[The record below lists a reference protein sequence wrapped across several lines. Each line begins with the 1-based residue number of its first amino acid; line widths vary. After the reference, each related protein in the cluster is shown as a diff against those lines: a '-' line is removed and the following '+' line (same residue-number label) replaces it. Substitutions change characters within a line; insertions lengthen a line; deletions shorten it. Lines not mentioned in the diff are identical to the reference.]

1 MEYFTISK
9 LHGRNRSEC
18 TSYNNSGL
26 FVTTSAMVTRGE
38 HMQTYARIHTDA
50 YIHAYIR
57 AYTHDG
63 FSIPPSGKPHLAGDT
78 HAKQEDGVLYHVRA
92 RKHTYIRAPA

>member
-1 MEYFTISK
+1 MKYFTISK
-9 LHGRNRSEC
+9 LHGRNRAEC

-38 HMQTYARIHTDA
+38 NTYKRTCALHVDA
-50 YIHAYIR
+50 YMRTYV
-57 AYTHDG
+57 YTRDG
-63 FSIPPSGKPHLAGDT
+63 FSILPSGKPHLAGDT

-92 RKHTYIRAPA
+92 CKHTDPRAPA